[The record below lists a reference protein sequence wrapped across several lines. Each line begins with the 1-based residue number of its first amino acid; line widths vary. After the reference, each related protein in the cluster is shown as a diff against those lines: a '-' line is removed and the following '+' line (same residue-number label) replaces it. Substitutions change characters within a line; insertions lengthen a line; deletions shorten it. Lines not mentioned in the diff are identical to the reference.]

1 MADEPDD
8 LDVQIERETDALSD
22 LNDIILHF
30 NGEEFPDS
38 PNIEQALLIYLT
50 TRMAA
55 SANGETGE
63 EHFSRDEILKLTKA
77 GINTGK
83 DLIEM
88 GRKDGTLP
96 RPFKLI
102 KPGMH

>member
-1 MADEPDD
+1 MPDEID
-8 LDVQIERETDALSD
+8 LDTQILRENDAVSK
-22 LNDIILHF
+22 LNDIIVEY
-30 NGEEFPDS
+30 NGEDHIDMPL
-38 PNIEQALLIYLT
+38 IEESLLIYLT

-55 SANGETGE
+55 SANGENGE